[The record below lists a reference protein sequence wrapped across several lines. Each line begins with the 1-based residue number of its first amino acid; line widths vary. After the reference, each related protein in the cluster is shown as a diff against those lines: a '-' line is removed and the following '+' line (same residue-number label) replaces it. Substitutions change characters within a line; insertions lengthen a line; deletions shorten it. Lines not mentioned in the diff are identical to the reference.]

1 MAGLLSELFQLGFC
15 FKEKEV
21 HLHYDR
27 DRATYDPKLSAYV
40 LYPGSEN
47 TFSGPSNFTFG
58 PSFIELANEYP
69 GTVVMGL

>member
-1 MAGLLSELFQLGFC
+1 MSC
-15 FKEKEV
+15 FSSVFVLKKRRV